1 MAERLAFRSL
11 FRREPVRAAEVAAGP
26 PRAASEDRAGAL
38 ARSAALS
45 LTLPGRS
52 RTAEPLLGL
61 SRRMEHIFCL
71 APLWD
76 LSEQIEADIAA
87 RTGRTARPG
96 RKRCWPIMC
105 ALALDVALWEFG
117 SIRSAVLELSDT
129 DTWNRLRR
137 KTEQAWPDHPS
148 RRLPARPISR
158 SQYHR
163 ARRRHTLPRLAEI
176 KTWAETTSAEA
187 ARWIGMLDPRTAECA
202 TRLWPGNVIAGDTT
216 YMKALSGIDPDN
228 PGLLLDPHTGELT
241 PRRCDPDAR
250 PYHIRTGSGVGH
262 RCLVLST
269 RHGHPVKRTIRPRKQ
284 TIRPRKWIIHPN
296 ERIIHSIGP
305 IGPGSDATAFTDTI
319 LRLQKEQTAFA
330 AGAAAAVYDGALHA
344 DDMTRLQD
352 NAVIPI
358 AKTHRSNRKYATANL
373 GQRQATLPG
382 GGRRR
387 VAVTAIDGTPTIAA
401 ADADGELWHIPLI
414 RTKTRIRRNKHRPA
428 AIHTRWR
435 IPTTSDNPESA
446 ALAGPLAGATLGI
459 RHNPDNPREALRI
472 NRALRIIPPSDEDY
486 DDLYGLREDVESTN
500 NHLKE
505 RLRHGRAPTIGTDR
519 IQLNLIG
526 YQIHTLITTLTNW
539 QRRTSGDLTPW
550 FGQHPAP

>member
-11 FRREPVRAAEVAAGP
+11 FGDREPVRDADVAAGP
-26 PRAASEDRAGAL
+26 PRAAPDRAGVPDRA
-38 ARSAALS
+38 AALS

-52 RTAEPLLGL
+52 KSGEPLLGL
-61 SRRMEHIFCL
+61 SRRLEHIFCL

-87 RTGRTARPG
+87 RTGYGPAGRPG

-117 SIRSAVLELSDT
+117 SIRAAVRELSDP

-137 KTEQAWPDHPS
+137 KTEQAWPDHPR
-148 RRLPARPISR
+148 RRLPEHPISR

-187 ARWIGMLDPRTAECA
+187 ARWIEMLDPRTAKCV
-202 TRLWPGNVIAGDTT
+202 TRLRPGNVIAGDTT
-216 YMKALSGIDPDN
+216 YMKALSGADPDN
-228 PGLLLDPHTGELT
+228 PGLRLNPHTGELT
-241 PRRCDPDAR
+241 PRRFDPDAR
-250 PYHIRTGSGVGH
+250 PYHTHTGSGVGH
-262 RCLVLST
+262 RCLVLSG
-269 RHGHPVKRTIRPRKQ
+269 RHGPPG
-284 TIRPRKWIIHPN
+284 
-296 ERIIHSIGP
+296 ERFIYSIGP
-305 IGPGSDATAFTDTI
+305 IGPGSDATAYTDTV
-319 LRLQKEQTAFA
+319 LRLQQHQPAFA

-344 DDMTRLQD
+344 GDMLRLQN

-358 AKTHRSNRKYATANL
+358 AKTHRTGGKYATANL
-373 GQRQATLPG
+373 GRPRATLPG
-382 GGRRR
+382 GTRRR

-401 ADADGELWHIPLI
+401 TDADGELWHIPLV
-414 RTKTRIRRNKHRPA
+414 RTKTRVRRNKRRPA
-428 AIHTRWR
+428 SIDTRWR
-435 IPTTSDNPESA
+435 VPRHP
-446 ALAGPLAGATLGI
+446 LAGPLAGATLGI
-459 RHNPDNPREALRI
+459 RHNPPNNHKKTLEI
-472 NRALRIIPPSDEDY
+472 NRALRVIPPSDKYY
-486 DDLYGLREDVESTN
+486 DRLYGLREDVESTN

-505 RLRHGRAPTIGTDR
+505 RLRHGRAHTIGADR
-519 IQLNLIG
+519 LQLNLIG
-526 YQIHTLITTLTNW
+526 YQIHTLITALTNW

>member
-1 MAERLAFRSL
+1 MAERRAFRSL
-11 FRREPVRAAEVAAGP
+11 FNDREPVRDAEVAAGP
-26 PRAASEDRAGAL
+26 PRATPDRAGAL

-52 RTAEPLLGL
+52 TKTAEPLLGL
-61 SRRMEHIFCL
+61 SRRLEHIFCL

-87 RTGRTARPG
+87 RTGPAGRPG

-117 SIRSAVLELSDT
+117 SIRAAVRELSDPG
-129 DTWNRLRR
+129 TWKRLRK
-137 KTEQAWPDHPS
+137 KTKKAWPDHPH
-148 RRLPARPISR
+148 RHLPKRPISR

-187 ARWIGMLDPRTAECA
+187 ARWIEMLDPRTAKCA
-202 TRLWPGNVIAGDTT
+202 TRLRPGNVIAGDTT
-216 YMKALSGIDPDN
+216 YLKALSGADPDN
-228 PGLLLDPHTGELT
+228 PGLRLDPHTGELT
-241 PRRCDPDAR
+241 PRRFDPDAR
-250 PYHIRTGSGVGH
+250 PYHTHTGGGVGH
-262 RCLVLST
+262 RCLVLSG
-269 RHGHPVKRTIRPRKQ
+269 RHGPPG
-284 TIRPRKWIIHPN
+284 
-296 ERIIHSIGP
+296 ERIIYSICL
-305 IGPGSDATAFTDTI
+305 IGAGSDATAFTDTV
-319 LRLQKEQTAFA
+319 LRLRQDQPAFA

-344 DDMTRLQD
+344 DDMIRLQN

-358 AKTHRSNRKYATANL
+358 AKTHRTGGKYATANL
-373 GQRQATLPG
+373 GRPKATLPG
-382 GGRRR
+382 GTRRR

-401 ADADGELWHIPLI
+401 TDADGELWHIPLI
-414 RTKTRIRRNKHRPA
+414 RTKTRVRRNKRRPA
-428 AIHTRWR
+428 CIDTRWR
-435 IPTTSDNPESA
+435 VPRHP
-446 ALAGPLAGATLGI
+446 LAGPLAGATLGI
-459 RHNPDNPREALRI
+459 RHNPPNNHKKTLEI
-472 NRALRIIPPSDEDY
+472 NRALRIIPPSDKNY
-486 DDLYGLREDVESTN
+486 DRLYGLREDVESTN

-505 RLRHGRAPTIGTDR
+505 RLRHGRAPTIGADR

-550 FGQHPAP
+550 FGQHQPP